1 MFSKKWNYS
10 YDDKCE
16 CSDDDRCGCSFP
28 NNLPRSYES
37 SKGKSARS
45 VYEYNHARVGE
56 QAVNFVAP
64 AVLADDSTTSEFN
77 FFDYISGNYALLMF
91 YLADFSAVCPKDI
104 INFNQANDEFI
115 KRGIKVLAVSVDPL
129 PAHIAWRKAGL
140 AEGGIGHI
148 HYPLVSDINK
158 TASLAYGILRTDG
171 LAQRASFLID
181 KNYTIRYQAVYDE
194 KIERNVSETMRVIDK
209 MVELDKADCRG
220 LDCFLTNKQALPEA
234 SVQ

>member
-1 MFSKKWNYS
+1 MFSKRWNYS
-10 YDDKCE
+10 YEDRCE
-16 CSDDDRCGCSFP
+16 CSDDDRCGCTYP
-28 NNLPRSYES
+28 NNMERSYVAS
-37 SKGKSARS
+37 RTKTMQAK
-45 VYEYNHARVGE
+45 VGE

-64 AVLADDSTTSEFN
+64 AVLADDSTVSDFN
-77 FFDYISGNYALLMF
+77 FFDYIAGDYALLMF

-115 KRGIKVLAVSVDPL
+115 KRGIKVVALSVDPL
-129 PAHIAWRKAGL
+129 PAHIAWRKTGL

-158 TASLAYGILRTDG
+158 TASKAYGILRADG

-194 KIERNVSETMRVIDK
+194 KIERNVPETMRVIDK
-209 MVELDKADCRG
+209 LIELDKAECHG
-220 LDCFLTNKQALPEA
+220 VECLLAAKQTLPEA
-234 SVQ
+234 NM